1 MRLLTLWVFL
11 LSALLTSTS
20 SLAATIQDVRLWKA
34 PDHTRVVFDLSG
46 PVEHKLLTLSNP
58 DRLVV
63 DFAASQIKANTSGV
77 DLQQSSI
84 VRIRSAVKDKDDL
97 RVVLDLKAAVK
108 PRSFLL
114 KASGEKGDRLV
125 VDLYDKGK
133 AKKVVK
139 HIEQVN
145 QKRDIVIAIDA
156 GHGGEDPGAS
166 GPNKLR
172 EKHVVL
178 AIAKELNYLL
188 KQQKGYQPVLIRH
201 GDYYVGLKKRRDLAR
216 KAQADLLVSIHAD
229 AFHDKRAN
237 GSSVFALSQ
246 RGASSAMAKFLADD
260 ANNSDLVGG
269 VSLNDKEDVL
279 AGVLAD
285 LSMTATMDS
294 SLTVGGKVVKQMGK
308 ISRLH
313 SKRVE
318 QAAFAVLKSPD
329 IPSILVETGFI
340 SNPGEAK
347 KLRTKSYQRKMA
359 RAIFDGVTAHFNSAP
374 PPDTYIAWQK
384 NRQQDKR
391 EYVVARGDTL
401 SGIAQKYRVSVA
413 AIRKTND
420 LASSTIRVGQKI
432 LIPAS

>member
-1 MRLLTLWVFL
+1 LVIDIEASRLQVDT
-11 LSALLTSTS
+11 
-20 SLAATIQDVRLWKA
+20 AAIELQG
-34 PDHTRVVFDLSG
+34 G
-46 PVEHKLLTLSNP
+46 PVS
-58 DRLVV
+58 
-63 DFAASQIKANTSGV
+63 
-77 DLQQSSI
+77 
-84 VRIRSAVKDKDDL
+84 RIRSGVKDKQDL
-97 RVVLDLKAAVK
+97 RIVLDLKQAIK

-114 KASGEKGDRLV
+114 KANGGKGDRLV
-125 VDLYDKGK
+125 VDLYDKQQN
-133 AKKVVK
+133 KKVVK
-139 HIEQVN
+139 HVEQAT
-145 QKRDIVIAIDA
+145 QRRDIIIAIDA

-166 GPNKLR
+166 GPNRLR
-172 EKHVVL
+172 EKHVVM
-178 AIAKELNYLL
+178 AIAKELSYLFG
-188 KQQKGYQPVLIRH
+188 KEKGYKPVLIRK
-201 GDYYVGLKKRRDLAR
+201 GDYYVGLKQRRKLAR

-246 RGASSAMAKFLADD
+246 RGASSATAKFLATE

-269 VSLNDKEDVL
+269 VSLNDKDDVL

-285 LSMTATMDS
+285 LSMTATMDA
-294 SLTVGGKVVKQMGK
+294 SLTVGSKVVNRMGK

-318 QAAFAVLKSPD
+318 QAGFAVLKSPD

-347 KLRTKSYQRKMA
+347 KLKTKSYQRKMA
-359 RAIFDGVTAHFNSAP
+359 KAIFDGVKSHFKTTP

-384 NRQQDKR
+384 NNRHSTR

-401 SGIAQKYRVSVA
+401 SGIALRHSVTVA
-413 AIRKTND
+413 ALRRTND
-420 LASSTIRVGQKI
+420 MASSSIRVGQKI